1 MHSSPS
7 GAPDAPL
14 QPSKQASSK
23 PVRVAVCVA
32 TYLRPKGLQRLLEAL
47 ASASLSDE
55 APTVDVVVVD
65 NDPEGSARAI
75 CDRARQWLPFDLH
88 YVIEKRRGI
97 PQARNTAL
105 GVAVPLAD
113 FVVFTDDDVE
123 PAPGWLAELLRVQA
137 LYGADVVA
145 GPNPPRFLD
154 EPPTWVLEGHFFDG
168 PQRSTGDLVDTAAT
182 HNVLVRREVFQQMA
196 YLFDERFA
204 LHGCTDTEFFR
215 RVARDGYRMVW
226 AQDALA
232 YECIPASRMRLR
244 WLIQRAYRIANG
256 MGSSELRQLK
266 GHTAPWVF
274 VNGLK
279 CLARGAV
286 HLALAVALRRGVAA
300 RVHALLGMA
309 SGAGWLMG
317 LFGLRYREYAR
328 VYGK

>member
-1 MHSSPS
+1 MQSDSPDTPE
-7 GAPDAPL
+7 APS
-14 QPSKQASSK
+14 QPGKQASSE

-32 TYLRPKGLQRLLEAL
+32 TYLRPEGLQRLLEAL
-47 ASASLSDE
+47 ASASISDE

-75 CDRARQWLPFDLH
+75 CERARQWLPFDLH
-88 YVIEKRRGI
+88 YAIEKRRGI

-105 GVAVPLAD
+105 GVALPFAD

-123 PAPGWLAELLRVQA
+123 PAPGWLPELLRVQGM
-137 LYGADVVA
+137 YRADVVA

-154 EPPTWVLEGHFFDG
+154 DPPLWVLEGHFFDAQ
-168 PQRSTGDLVDTAAT
+168 QRPTGDLVDTAAT
-182 HNVLVRREVFQQMA
+182 HNVLVRCEVFEQMDR
-196 YLFDERFA
+196 LFDERFA

-215 RVARDGYRMVW
+215 RVGRAGYRMVW

-232 YECIPASRMRLR
+232 YECISASRMTLH
-244 WLIQRAYRIANG
+244 WLLQRAYRIANG
-256 MGSSELRQLK
+256 MGSPELRYLR

-279 CLARGAV
+279 CLARGTV
-286 HLALAVALRRGVAA
+286 HLALAVALRKGIAA
-300 RVHALLGMA
+300 RVQALVRLA

-328 VYGK
+328 VHGK

>member
-1 MHSSPS
+1 MQSDSANVPEV
-7 GAPDAPL
+7 PL
-14 QPSKQASSK
+14 QPSKQASSDS
-23 PVRVAVCVA
+23 VRVAVCVA
-32 TYLRPKGLQRLLEAL
+32 TYLRPEGLQRLLEAL

-75 CDRARQWLPFDLH
+75 CEHARQWLPFDLH

-105 GVAVPLAD
+105 GVAVPFAD

-123 PAPGWLAELLRVQA
+123 PAPGWLPELLRVQG
-137 LYGADVVA
+137 LCRADVVA
-145 GPNPPRFLD
+145 GPNPPRFLV
-154 EPPTWVLEGHFFDG
+154 EPPRWVLEGHFFDG
-168 PQRSTGDLVDTAAT
+168 QQRSTGDLVDTAAT
-182 HNVLVRREVFQQMA
+182 HNVLVRCEVFKQMD

-215 RVARDGYRMVW
+215 RVGRAGYRMVW

-232 YECIPASRMRLR
+232 YECISASRMTLP
-244 WLIQRAYRIANG
+244 WLLQRAYRIANG
-256 MGSSELRQLK
+256 LGSSELRHLQ
-266 GHTAPWVF
+266 GHSAPWVF

-279 CLARGAV
+279 CLARGTG

-300 RVHALLGMA
+300 RVQALLTLA

>member
-1 MHSSPS
+1 MQSDSSD
-7 GAPDAPL
+7 APEAPL
-14 QPSKQASSK
+14 QPSKQASSE
-23 PVRVAVCVA
+23 PIRVVVCVA
-32 TYLRPKGLQRLLEAL
+32 TYLRPEGLQRLLEAL

-75 CDRARQWLPFDLH
+75 CERARQWLPFDLH

-105 GVAVPLAD
+105 GVAVPFAD

-123 PAPGWLAELLRVQA
+123 PAPGWLPELLRVQG
-137 LYGADVVA
+137 LYRADVVA

-154 EPPTWVLEGHFFDG
+154 EPPLWVLEGHFFDG
-168 PQRSTGDLVDTAAT
+168 QQRSTGDLVDTAAT
-182 HNVLVRREVFQQMA
+182 HNVLVRCEVFKQMDR
-196 YLFDERFA
+196 LFDERFA

-215 RVARDGYRMVW
+215 RVGRAGYHMVW

-232 YECIPASRMRLR
+232 YECISASRMTLP
-244 WLIQRAYRIANG
+244 WLLQRAYRIANG
-256 MGSSELRQLK
+256 LGSSELRHLK
-266 GHTAPWVF
+266 RHTAPWVF

-279 CLARGAV
+279 CLARGTV

-300 RVHALLGMA
+300 RVQALLTLA